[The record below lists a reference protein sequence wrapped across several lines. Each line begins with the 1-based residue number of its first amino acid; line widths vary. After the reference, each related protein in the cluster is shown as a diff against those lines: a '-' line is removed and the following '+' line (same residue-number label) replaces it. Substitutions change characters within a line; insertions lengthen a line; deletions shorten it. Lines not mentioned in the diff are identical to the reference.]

1 MVISR
6 WKNGKSVSCI
16 GQILK
21 FSKST
26 VFNIVRRF
34 KKENSV
40 GNKQRSGR
48 PRKFS
53 EREER
58 RIVRQVRINP
68 RTGTVKLTLKCKC
81 RFRKSVNAET
91 VRKVLRKQKYHGRV
105 PQRKPYITKA
115 NLKAR
120 LAFAKM
126 CLKQP
131 TEFWENVI
139 FVDESKYNIFGS
151 DSKQKVW
158 LASNTSMHIK
168 NLWPT
173 VKYGG
178 GNQLVWGCMAIWCWE
193 LRLYRWFDE

>member
-1 MVISR
+1 MENQFVE
-6 WKNGKSVSCI
+6 KEKSSSSVT
-16 GQILK
+16 LL
-21 FSKST
+21 
-26 VFNIVRRF
+26 FNIIHRF
-34 KKENSV
+34 KKTNSV
-40 GNKQRSGR
+40 ENKQISGC
-48 PRKFS
+48 PRAFS
-53 EREER
+53 GREER

-81 RFRKSVNAET
+81 RFRKSVNPET
-91 VRKVLRKQKYHGRV
+91 VRNVLRKQKYHGRV
-105 PQRKPYITKA
+105 PQRKPYISKA
-115 NLKAR
+115 NRKAR

-151 DSKQKVW
+151 DGKQKVW
-158 LASNTSMHIK
+158 LTSNTALHIK

-178 GNQLVWGCMAIWCWE
+178 GNQLVWG
-193 LRLYRWFDE
+193 